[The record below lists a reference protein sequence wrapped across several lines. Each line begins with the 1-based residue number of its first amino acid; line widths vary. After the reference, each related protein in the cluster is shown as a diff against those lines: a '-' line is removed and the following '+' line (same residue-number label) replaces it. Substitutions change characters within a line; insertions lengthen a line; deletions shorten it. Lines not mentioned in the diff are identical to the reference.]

1 MKNLTRPALDDAVA
15 KSLKKSRQK
24 ALTWE
29 AYGKTCP
36 QAKARLKEALLVM
49 QKRCCAYCEGR
60 LTVKDSGFIEHF
72 LRRSE
77 VPAATFDWGNL
88 FVSCGSKTSCGIWKD
103 SERRCDDPALA
114 YRPDGEE
121 NLSEVF
127 LFLPDG
133 RMAALH
139 SEDERAK
146 RTIRLFNLNDPRLC
160 NCRRILI
167 QTLLLLEVESEIE
180 AQAVIADFVMESG
193 FESCVTQ
200 YVYERMAAKGGRSG
214 EFKSALI

>member
-1 MKNLTRPALDDAVA
+1 MRNLTRPVLDEAA
-15 KSLKKSRQK
+15 ARSLKKSGQK
-24 ALTWE
+24 SLTWE
-29 AYGKTCP
+29 DYGKACP
-36 QAKARLKEALLVM
+36 REKARLKEALLVM
-49 QKRCCAYCEGR
+49 QKHCCAYCEGR
-60 LTVKDSGFIEHF
+60 LTGKDSGFIEHF

-103 SERRCDDPALA
+103 SERRRDDPALA

-127 LFLPDG
+127 FFLPDG
-133 RMAALH
+133 RIAARH
-139 SEDERAK
+139 PKDERAE

-160 NCRRILI
+160 NCRRTLI
-167 QTLLLLEVESEIE
+167 QTVLLLEIESEQE
-180 AQAVIADFVMESG
+180 AQAMIADFVRENG

-200 YVYERMAAKGGRSG
+200 YVRERMAAKGSVVWEDLGQH
-214 EFKSALI
+214 